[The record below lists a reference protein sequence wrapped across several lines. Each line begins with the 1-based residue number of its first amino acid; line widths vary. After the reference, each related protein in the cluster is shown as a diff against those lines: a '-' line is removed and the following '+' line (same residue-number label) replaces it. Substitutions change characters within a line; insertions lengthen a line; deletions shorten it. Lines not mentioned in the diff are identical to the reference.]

1 MNGGNLMIVAASTVA
16 VVAVAIAVIAVAIEK
31 LNPQATI
38 VFCSSGSC
46 PSFIPQALAGH
57 K

>member
-1 MNGGNLMIVAASTVA
+1 MIVAASTVA